1 MYSLN
6 CGKKLV
12 ALTCLATLPSLA
24 IGQSVVVMPYVQP
37 GDARSTRDSDS
48 KVLHW
53 FTEQKPADY
62 AVEYRVSE
70 GKWLAA
76 EAARI
81 ALDFAELKIPEGKPK
96 EDKPADPPAKTDKD
110 KEEGD
115 DPDRK
120 KEPKVPLPP
129 EKEQHFYKYT
139 AVLSDLPL
147 STEITYRVKQGDRLI
162 REATFRTRARLDQSV
177 RCVLV
182 GDMAQGR
189 PYQHG
194 VAYSIAQ
201 QKPDFL
207 VALGDIVYPSGRIN
221 QYMHFYWE
229 TYNNTAKA
237 DPKIGAPLMASVPF
251 YPLLGNHD
259 IKAQLS
265 KVPDALG
272 AYYFFSPPKNGP
284 GEGAWT
290 TPLDGD
296 EVTNAKFR
304 AANIDSYP
312 FIDVYSF
319 DNGPIHV
326 VVLNVNPKMDLAAPE
341 LRKWLTD
348 DLRAAKDCWK
358 IVCYHM
364 PGFHSSKN
372 HYPEQQ
378 ARALSPLFEEEG
390 VNLTFAGHVHNYQRT
405 VPIKFVPD
413 AKQSD
418 AKQSD
423 AKQSDANQSDAKQPK
438 KKIDGTFTLDAEFD
452 GVKNTSPKGV
462 IHIVSGGGG
471 ASLYGPGLDKTKDAL
486 KKQFGA
492 NYADYT
498 AKMVADQH
506 SFSVLDCSPNRLQL
520 RAINAKGEEIDH
532 IVIDKK

>member
-1 MYSLN
+1 MYALN
-6 CGKKLV
+6 CVQRFL
-12 ALTCLATLPSLA
+12 AATCLAMLPSLA
-24 IGQSVVVMPYVQP
+24 IGQTVVLPYVQP
-37 GDARSTRDSDS
+37 GDARSNSDSDS

-62 AVEYRVSE
+62 TVEYRVLD
-70 GKWLAA
+70 GKWLTAKA
-76 EAARI
+76 TRI
-81 ALDFAELKIPEGKPK
+81 TLDFAELKVPEKKPKEGKP
-96 EDKPADPPAKTDKD
+96 DDPPAKTDKD
-110 KEEGD
+110 KGDKDKAKKDKAGKEKEED
-115 DPDRK
+115 DPDTK

-129 EKEQHFYKYT
+129 EKEQHYYKYT
-139 AVLSDLPL
+139 AVLGDLPL
-147 STEITYRVKQGDRLI
+147 STQITYRVKQADHII
-162 REATFRTRARLDQSV
+162 RESAFRTRVRPDQSI

-182 GDMAQGR
+182 GDLAQGR
-189 PYQHG
+189 PYQRP

-207 VALGDIVYPSGRIN
+207 VALGDIVYPTGRIN

-251 YPLLGNHD
+251 YPVLGNHD

-284 GEGAWT
+284 GEGACA

-296 EVTNAKFR
+296 EATKAKFR
-304 AANIDSYP
+304 AATIDSYP

-326 VVLNVNPKMDLAAPE
+326 VVLNVNPKMDLADPQ

-348 DLRAAKDCWK
+348 DLRAAKDRWK

-364 PGFHSSKN
+364 PAFHSSKN
-372 HYPEQQ
+372 HYAEQQ
-378 ARALSPLFEEEG
+378 ARALSPLFEAEG

-405 VPIKFVPD
+405 MPIKFLPD
-413 AKQSD
+413 AKQPLP
-418 AKQSD
+418 
-423 AKQSDANQSDAKQPK
+423 DAKQPNK
-438 KKIDGTFTLDAEFD
+438 KRVDGTFTLDTAFD
-452 GVKNTSPKGV
+452 GVKNTKPNGV

-471 ASLYGPGLDKTKDAL
+471 ASLYGPGLDKTKDIL
-486 KKQFGA
+486 KKQFGS

-506 SFSVLDCSPNRLQL
+506 SFSVLDCSPNRLEL
-520 RAINAKGEEIDH
+520 RAINVKGEELDH
-532 IVIDKK
+532 IVIDK

>member
-6 CGKKLV
+6 RVKKLL
-12 ALTCLATLPSLA
+12 ALTCLAILPSLA
-24 IGQSVVVMPYVQP
+24 IGQTVVVMPYVQP
-37 GDARSTRDSDS
+37 GDARSKSDKDA

-62 AVEYRVSE
+62 TVEYRVPD
-70 GKWLAA
+70 GKWRAA
-76 EAARI
+76 KATHI
-81 ALDFAELKIPEGKPK
+81 VLDFAKLEVSEKKSK
-96 EDKPADPPAKTDKD
+96 EDKPADPPAKSDKD
-110 KEEGD
+110 KVGKDKEKD
-115 DPDRK
+115 DEPDSK
-120 KEPKVPLPP
+120 KEPKVPPAP
-129 EKEQHFYKYT
+129 EKEHHYYKYT
-139 AVLSDLPL
+139 AALSDLPL
-147 STEITYRVKQGDRLI
+147 STEITYRVKQGDRII
-162 REATFRTRARLDQSV
+162 REAAFRTRARIDQPV

-194 VAYSIAQ
+194 VAYSISQ

-207 VALGDIVYPSGRIN
+207 VALGDVVYPSGRIN
-221 QYMHFYWE
+221 EYMHFYWE

-251 YPLLGNHD
+251 YPVLGNHD
-259 IKAQLS
+259 IKARLA

-272 AYYFFSPPKNGP
+272 IYYFFSPPKNGP
-284 GEGAWT
+284 GEGAWA

-296 EVTNAKFR
+296 EATIAKFR

-312 FIDVYSF
+312 FIDAYSF

-326 VVLNVNPKMDLAAPE
+326 VVLNVNPKMDLAALE
-341 LRKWLTD
+341 LRKWLTE
-348 DLRAAKDCWK
+348 DLRSAKGRWK

-364 PGFHSSKN
+364 PAFHSSKN
-372 HYPEQQ
+372 HYAEQQ
-378 ARALSPLFEEEG
+378 ARTLSPLFEEEG
-390 VNLTFAGHVHNYQRT
+390 VNLTFAGHVHNYQRSI
-405 VPIKFVPD
+405 PITFLPD
-413 AKQSD
+413 AKQPD
-418 AKQSD
+418 DKQ
-423 AKQSDANQSDAKQPK
+423 AK
-438 KKIDGTFTLDAEFD
+438 KKIDGTFTLDTEYD
-452 GVKNTSPKGV
+452 GVKKTQPKGV

-471 ASLYGPGLDKTKDAL
+471 ASLYGPGLDKTKDLL

-506 SFSVLDCSPNRLQL
+506 SFSVLDCSPNRLEL
-520 RAINAKGEEIDH
+520 RAINMKGEELDH